1 MLIHG
6 KTEQNMQK
14 CRIFSVDIEEVLICD
29 KILFSH
35 DSKNLQKYKSHARR
49 EIVLTGSH
57 LLLSG
62 VLELEF

>member
-29 KILFSH
+29 KILFTH
-35 DSKNLQKYKSHARR
+35 DSKNLQNKLQ
-49 EIVLTGSH
+49 IVKPKVH
-57 LLLSG
+57 
-62 VLELEF
+62 V